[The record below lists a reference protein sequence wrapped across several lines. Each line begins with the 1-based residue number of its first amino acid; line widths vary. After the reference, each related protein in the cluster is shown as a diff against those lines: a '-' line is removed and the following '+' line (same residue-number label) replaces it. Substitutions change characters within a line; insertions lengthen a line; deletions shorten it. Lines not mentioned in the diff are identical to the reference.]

1 MIKKKI
7 VLLGKGELA
16 IRVAEYLMESS
27 KYELSLVVPVY
38 PEPIWT
44 SSLLEWAMKRGI
56 PTIPSGNYQEIGSKK
71 IYDIYFSVYY
81 DKIFSPSFCEEVEL
95 ILNLHNG
102 PLPRYRGVNPI
113 NWALKNGE
121 KEHGVTIHRI
131 VPGVDEGAI
140 FGQIF
145 FPIYPNSED
154 VIDVLN
160 RSYEKGYEL
169 FKQVFEDLETITPI
183 EQDHRLS
190 FYYSK
195 AQFGFLGE
203 FANFKRDKSINN

>member
-7 VLLGKGELA
+7 ALLGKGELA

-27 KYELSLVVPVY
+27 KYELALVVPVY
-38 PEPIWT
+38 PEPNWT
-44 SSLLEWAMKRGI
+44 SSLLEWATKRRI
-56 PTIPSGNYQEIGSKK
+56 PAIPSGDYQEIDSIKN
-71 IYDIYFSVYY
+71 YDIYFSVYY
-81 DKIFSPSFCEEVEL
+81 DKIFSPSFCEKVEL

-121 KEHGVTIHRI
+121 REHGVTIHRI

-140 FGQIF
+140 FGQIS
-145 FPIYPNSED
+145 FPIYPDSED

-169 FKQVFEDLETITPI
+169 FTQVFENLETITPI
-183 EQDHRLS
+183 EQDHRQA

-195 AQFGFLGE
+195 AQFEFLGE
-203 FANFKRDKSINN
+203 FANFKRDTNSNN